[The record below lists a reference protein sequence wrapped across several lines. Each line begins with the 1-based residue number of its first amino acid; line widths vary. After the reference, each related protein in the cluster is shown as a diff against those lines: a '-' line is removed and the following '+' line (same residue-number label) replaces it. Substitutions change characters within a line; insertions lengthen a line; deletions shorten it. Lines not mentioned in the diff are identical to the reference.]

1 MPWPWSRKATALAPR
16 NALPSDPFSVSFLR
30 ALGIGS
36 GGPEEVTAHTA
47 MGVSAVYRAVSLI
60 SGTLGTLPLR
70 TLAPGPNST
79 QTTATSFLDAPGGD
93 VHTPFEW
100 KELAAVCLLLHG
112 NAYAQKIFNA
122 NGAVV
127 ALDLLQPTAV
137 KTTRA
142 PEKPGGRNFCIK
154 LDDGTTIDMDSR
166 QIVHIPGI
174 SLDGVA
180 GMSPISLAR
189 LGLSTSMAGDKATY
203 QRFNSGAMLAGMVT
217 PADDDMDPDDA
228 KLVKETVNA
237 AMLGPENAGTIAVI
251 NRKLTFTP
259 WLMNSTDAQ
268 FLESREFQ
276 IAEIG
281 RWFGIPPHLLGSL
294 EKSTSWGSG
303 IEEQN
308 RGLARYTLLP
318 WTSRIEQ
325 RLSRL
330 VPGSRKVEFDYAQL
344 LAPSVEDE
352 ITLLLAQVNGGLITP
367 NEARRVRNLPPV
379 DGGDTL
385 RTMPGSGTTGAPPA
399 PGPAEKEPAN
409 A

>member
-1 MPWPWSRKATALAPR
+1 M
-16 NALPSDPFSVSFLR
+16 SFLR

-60 SGTLGTLPLR
+60 SGTVGTLPLR
-70 TLAPGPNST
+70 TLAPAKDGT
-79 QTTATSFLDAPGGD
+79 QTVVSSFLDSPGG
-93 VHTPFEW
+93 TPPNPTLTAFEW
-100 KELAAVCLLLHG
+100 KELVAVCLLLHG

-137 KTTRA
+137 KVTRA

-154 LDDGTTIDMDSR
+154 LDDGTTIDMDAR

-174 SLDGVA
+174 SLDGVS
-180 GMSPISLAR
+180 GVSPIALAR
-189 LGLSTSMAGDKATY
+189 LGLSASMAGDKASF
-203 QRFNSGAMLAGMVT
+203 QRFSSGAMISGMVT

-228 KLVKETVNA
+228 KAVKETVNG
-237 AMLGPENAGTIAVI
+237 AMLGPENAGAIAVI

-259 WLMNSTDAQ
+259 WMMNNADAQ

-294 EKSTSWGSG
+294 EKTTSWGTG

-308 RGLARYTLLP
+308 RGLARYTLQP
-318 WTSRIEQ
+318 WTTRIEQ
-325 RLSRL
+325 RLSLL
-330 VPGSRKVEFDYAQL
+330 VPGSRKVEFNYAQL
-344 LAPSVEDE
+344 LAPSVEQE
-352 ITLLLAQVNGGLITP
+352 VTLLLAQVNGGLITV

-385 RTMPGSGTTGAPPA
+385 RTMPGGGETGGPRTGDPAPVPEPA
-399 PGPAEKEPAN
+399 PGRAEKEPAN